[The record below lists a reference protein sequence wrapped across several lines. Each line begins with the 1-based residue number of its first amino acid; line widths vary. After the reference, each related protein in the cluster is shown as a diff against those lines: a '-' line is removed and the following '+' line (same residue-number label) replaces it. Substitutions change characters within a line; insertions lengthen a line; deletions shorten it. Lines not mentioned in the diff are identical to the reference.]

1 MLNIVTAYTR
11 KENIP
16 IIYSS
21 IFNQTDN
28 FNWYIIEGSNTNL
41 GNPDY
46 EFIKNDSRVK
56 YYKIETKYTFG
67 YEQRNFF
74 MKNIKCEDD
83 DWCYFLDDD
92 NTITWDL
99 IDVTNNEELTTDI
112 ILFSQKVG
120 LSEKIRLYGYE
131 DRLTLGNCDIGSFA
145 IRYRVAKNT
154 EINDYIR
161 NGDGHYCEYLNSLK
175 GTHNIKFYPDKFVRY
190 NTLSLRYND

>member
-1 MLNIVTAYTR
+1 MLNIVTAYSR

-41 GNPDY
+41 GIPDY
-46 EFIKNDSRVK
+46 EFIKNDARVK

-99 IDVTNNEELTTDI
+99 IDVTNNEELTTDV
-112 ILFSQKVG
+112 ILFSQKAG

-154 EINDYIR
+154 EINDYLP
-161 NGDGHYCEYLNSLK
+161 NGDGHYCEYLNSLRGK
-175 GTHNIKFYPDKFVRY
+175 YNFKFYDNKFVRY
-190 NTLSLRYND
+190 NTLSLRYI

>member
-41 GNPDY
+41 GEPEYD
-46 EFIKNDSRVK
+46 FIKNDSRVK
-56 YYKIETKYTFG
+56 YYKIETKHTFG
-67 YEQRNFF
+67 YDQRNFF

-99 IDVTNNEELTTDI
+99 IDVTNNEELTTDV
-112 ILFSQKVG
+112 ILFSQKAG

-154 EINDYIR
+154 EINDYLP
-161 NGDGHYCEYLNSLK
+161 NGDGHYCEYLNSLR
-175 GTHNIKFYPDKFVRY
+175 GTYTFKFYDNKFVRY
-190 NTLSLRYND
+190 NTLSLRYI

>member
-41 GNPDY
+41 GDPDY

-99 IDVTNNEELTTDI
+99 IDVTNNEELTTDV
-112 ILFSQKVG
+112 ILFSQKAG

-154 EINDYIR
+154 EINDYLR
-161 NGDGHYCEYLNSLK
+161 NGDGHYCEYLNSLRR
-175 GTHNIKFYPDKFVRY
+175 THNIKFYPYKFVRY
-190 NTLSLRYND
+190 NTLSLIYL